1 MKKSEFLTDIKIF
14 LNPEEKK
21 QLLLY
26 FIFSIIVPFV
36 ELMSLGSLAGLIVF
50 ILDSDKF
57 EKIFKL
63 NLDNF

>member
-1 MKKSEFLTDIKIF
+1 MKHNEFLTDIKIF
-14 LNPEEKK
+14 LNPKERK

-50 ILDSDKF
+50 ILDSNKF
-57 EKIFKL
+57 EEIFK
-63 NLDNF
+63 NKF